1 MIVFAA
7 VDAADV
13 VVVVA
18 AAAAAAAVD
27 AAAVGDDVTQDLCL
41 LRVHCLLNYHCHFY
55 LLRHSYA
62 QDENI
67 VLKKREYLCFKLA
80 KILAILPMIETRD
93 LALPSSM
100 ADGGSLVVPAIIGA
114 IML

>member
-13 VVVVA
+13 VVVAV
-18 AAAAAAAVD
+18 AAAAVD

-41 LRVHCLLNYHCHFY
+41 LRVRCLLNYHCHFC

-67 VLKKREYLCFKLA
+67 VL
-80 KILAILPMIETRD
+80 LPWQM
-93 LALPSSM
+93 
-100 ADGGSLVVPAIIGA
+100 VVR
-114 IML
+114 